1 MKIINSFK
9 SLFNRRKFRGRW
21 LITAYVES
29 VSFDEELNQIVYIL
43 KNPKIRL
50 TYILRSLTKDL
61 LLDKYYLM
69 GDKYELSLTISVNE
83 VSNDNKT
90 WYISR

>member
-1 MKIINSFK
+1 MKIFNSFK
-9 SLFNRRKFRGRW
+9 SLFNRRKFCGRW

-29 VSFDEELNQIVYIL
+29 ASFDEELNQMVYIL
-43 KNPKIRL
+43 KNPKIGL
-50 TYILRSLTKDL
+50 TYILQSLTKDP

-69 GDKYELSLTISVNE
+69 GNKYELSLTVSVNE
-83 VSNDNKT
+83 VSSDNKT